1 MKVADN
7 LRVAISRA
15 MEDAQERRHE
25 FLTLEH
31 VLLAL
36 LHDPASAKVL
46 KAVGADVRR
55 LEKELVKYLESEV
68 EKLPEGRDR
77 EPQQT
82 MSFSRVFQRAAMH
95 VQSSGKEELDGPSVL
110 TELMREKESYA
121 VYLLEQEGVKRLA
134 VTSYLSHGVTKGGLV
149 PKRPRGTA
157 SAGAG
162 AEAEEDDDTDSDED
176 DPLAQYTV
184 ELVARAAEGNIDPL
198 IGRDSEVERIVHVL
212 ARRRKNNPMLLGD
225 PGVGKTALV
234 EGLARRIH
242 EKDVPSAIQ
251 DATIWS
257 LDMGA
262 LLAGTRY
269 RGDFEE
275 RLKAVMRRLAEI
287 PHAILFIDEIHTIV
301 GAGATTGG
309 TMDASNLLKP
319 ALQSGDIR
327 CIGSTTH
334 REYKSSFGRD
344 RALARRFQTVELDE
358 PTVDEA
364 VDILRGLK
372 KYYEE
377 HHKLTFTDEAIEA
390 SARLAAKHI
399 TELKLP
405 DKAIDVVDET
415 GAAVRL
421 AGRKVVELSDVEAT
435 IARIARIPPKSVSD
449 DEKKHLGDLEA
460 DLRHVI
466 FGQDEAVQ
474 QVAAAIKLSRA
485 GLKAPNKPVGTFLF
499 AGPTGVGK
507 TELAR
512 QLASQLGVA
521 FQRFDMSEY
530 QEQHTASR
538 LIGAPPGYVGF
549 EQGGL
554 LTEAMN
560 RTPHCVLL
568 LDEIE
573 KAHPS
578 IYNLLLQVMDHASL
592 TDNTGKKA
600 DFRNVILIMTT
611 NAGARDASV
620 RTMGFGHRNSAHKSD
635 AALNRTFSPEF
646 RNRLDAV
653 VRFGSLPEEVVTK
666 IVDKFVGELNT
677 QVAERGVSI
686 ELTEAARTWMAERGY
701 KPEYG
706 AREMA
711 RVIHKSVKMPMADL
725 MLFGALKDGG
735 VATVDIVEE
744 DGKKQIG
751 VTGVAAP
758 PKAADE
764 DNASSGDDAGSIDS
778 EGPTDSDVS
787 ADSDPAPS
795 EDEDSASLS
804 DPAPSEEEESAF
816 LRGTPTGG
824 EE

>member
-7 LRVAISRA
+7 LRVALSRA
-15 MEDAQERRHE
+15 MDDANARRHE

-36 LHDPASAKVL
+36 LHDPTTVKVL
-46 KAVGADVRR
+46 RAVGADVAR
-55 LEKELVKYLESEV
+55 LESELEKYLDREV
-68 EKLPEGRDR
+68 EQLPEDKDI

-82 MSFSRVFQRAAMH
+82 RSFGRVFQNAALRTQH
-95 VQSSGKEELDGPSVL
+95 SGRDELDGPAVL
-110 TELMREKESYA
+110 LELMREDESYA
-121 VYLLEQEGVKRLA
+121 VYLLEQEGVKRLDI
-134 VTSYLSHGVTKGGLV
+134 TSYLSHGIGKGGTV
-149 PKRPRGTA
+149 TRRPKATA
-157 SAGAG
+157 GGSEGQG
-162 AEAEEDDDTDSDED
+162 EEEAEAGVDED

-184 ELVARAAEGNIDPL
+184 ELVARAAEGGTDPL
-198 IGRDSEVERIVHVL
+198 IGRDTEVERIVHIL

-234 EGLARRIH
+234 EGLALRIH
-242 EKDVPSAIQ
+242 EKKVPEAIQ
-251 DATIWS
+251 DATVWS

-275 RLKAVMRRLAEI
+275 RLKAVMRRLEEI

-319 ALQSGDIR
+319 ALQSGQIR

-334 REYKSSFGRD
+334 REFKQSFGRD

-358 PTVDEA
+358 PSVDECI
-364 VDILRGLK
+364 DILRGLK
-372 KYYEE
+372 KHYEA
-377 HHKLTFTDEAIEA
+377 HHKLTYTDEALEA
-390 SARLAAKHI
+390 AAKLAAKHLPD
-399 TELKLP
+399 LKLP
-405 DKAIDVVDET
+405 DKAFDVIDET
-415 GAAVRL
+415 GASVRL
-421 AGRKVVELSDVEAT
+421 AGRSVVELADVEAT
-435 IARIARIPPKSVSD
+435 IARMARIPPKSVSE
-449 DEKKHLGDLEA
+449 DEKRNLGDLEA
-460 DLRHVI
+460 DLKTLI
-466 FGQDEAVQ
+466 YGQDAAVES
-474 QVAAAIKLSRA
+474 VAAAIKLSRA
-485 GLKAPNKPVGTFLF
+485 GLKAPDKPVGTFLF

-507 TELAR
+507 TELAK
-512 QLASQLGVA
+512 QLAGQLGIA

-554 LTEAMN
+554 LTEAIS

-578 IYNLLLQVMDHASL
+578 IYNLLLQVMDHATL

-600 DFRNVILIMTT
+600 DFRNVVLIMTT

-620 RTMGFGHRNSAHKSD
+620 RTMGFGKRGGEHKAD
-635 AALNRTFSPEF
+635 AALARTFSPEF
-646 RNRLDAV
+646 RNRLDAL
-653 VRFGSLPEEVVTK
+653 VRFGALPEEVVVQ
-666 IVDKFVGELNT
+666 IVDKFVGELDT
-677 QVAERGVSI
+677 QVSERGVSI
-686 ELTEAARTWMAERGY
+686 QLTEAARQWMAERGY

-706 AREMA
+706 AREMG
-711 RVIHKSVKMPMADL
+711 RVVHKHIKMPLADL

-735 VATVDIVEE
+735 TAHVDV
-744 DGKKQIG
+744 
-751 VTGVAAP
+751 
-758 PKAADE
+758 ADE
-764 DNASSGDDAGSIDS
+764 DDKKVLRVTGEAA
-778 EGPTDSDVS
+778 
-787 ADSDPAPS
+787 APKV
-795 EDEDSASLS
+795 E
-804 DPAPSEEEESAF
+804 PEESA
-816 LRGTPTGG
+816 PVAPDDATGG